1 MLVPSLQPNM
11 DKLPMFLLR
20 MATEVRMCV
29 KHLYLCS
36 SVILGVGTRL
46 HLLYNDMPYIIVTS

>member
-20 MATEVRMCV
+20 MATEVRTYV
-29 KHLYLCS
+29 HTFV
-36 SVILGVGTRL
+36 SV
-46 HLLYNDMPYIIVTS
+46 